1 MSASD
6 KKKLRKEQNVAA
18 MTDKQRKEQ
27 KEAKALKAYT
37 ISFVVVMVLVVAI
50 ILGVALRNPING
62 MIDRGTH
69 AITVGNH
76 EINATEF
83 NYYYYDS
90 INSFVSQFSSYND
103 YASLYM
109 QMMTGLNPA
118 NSLSSQVY
126 NAETGETWADYFITA
141 AENSAK
147 WNYAMYDKAM
157 AEGFKVSEDV
167 QKSLDNLESSMKAY
181 ATYYG
186 YSSVGGYLRGVY
198 GSGADISTYKEYYTV
213 STIANEYAS
222 KYYDSLEFG
231 DADYREYEKDKFNEY
246 SSYDFAVYKITS
258 SSYLTFLGLGTEET
272 GEDGKTTTTYTDEE
286 KKQALEAAKKDAE
299 ALTADTVVDLETL
312 NAAINALEINKPEE
326 SGEDDKEESK
336 PITATEYTHILYSN
350 LTRNVN
356 EDAQKWLSDAARKT
370 GDVTFVEITTG
381 TDDEK
386 TVTGYY
392 VILLQGV
399 DDNKYPLANVQ
410 HILVKFEGGTKD
422 ASGNT
427 TYSDAEKEAAKAK
440 AQAILDAFLAG
451 EKQDSDAF
459 GALAKEKSEDTGSKA
474 NGGLIADISWDSGL
488 VPSFTE
494 WALDDSRKTG
504 DTGLV
509 ESTYGW
515 HIMFYKEDG
524 ELTYRDTMLDAAL
537 TNEKYTEWEESIVS
551 TLTVTEVNLSKV
563 DRDVVISG

>member
-18 MTDKQRKEQ
+18 MTEKQRKEQ

-37 ISFVVVMVLVVAI
+37 ISFVVVIVLVVAI
-50 ILGVALRNPING
+50 VLGVALRNPVTG
-62 MIDRGTH
+62 MIDRGTQ

-76 EINATEF
+76 EISATEF

-90 INSFVSQFSSYND
+90 INSFVSNFSQYGD
-103 YASLYM
+103 YATLYM
-109 QMMTGLNPA
+109 QMMAGLNPSA
-118 NSLSSQVY
+118 SLSSQTY
-126 NAETGETWADYFITA
+126 NKETGETWADYFITA
-141 AENSAK
+141 AKNSAK

-157 AEGFKVSEDV
+157 AEGFTLSEDA
-167 QKSLDNLESSMKAY
+167 QKSLDGLETSLKGY
-181 ATYYG
+181 ATYKG
-186 YSSVGGYLRGVY
+186 FSSVGGYLRAVY
-198 GSGADISTYKEYYTV
+198 GAGANLSTYKDYCTIT
-213 STIANEYAS
+213 TIADAYAS
-222 KYYDSLEFG
+222 QYYDSLEFT
-231 DADYREYEKDKFNEY
+231 DADYREYEKDKYNEY

-258 SSYLTFLGLGTEET
+258 SSYLTFLGLGTEEKD
-272 GEDGKTTTTYTDEE
+272 EDGKTTTTYTDDE

-326 SGEDDKEESK
+326 GKEDEAK
-336 PITATEYTHILYSN
+336 PVEATEYKHTLYSN
-350 LTRNVN
+350 LTRFIN
-356 EDAQKWLSDAARKT
+356 EDAQKWLSNAERKA

-392 VILLQGV
+392 VILFQGV
-399 DDNKYPLANVQ
+399 NENKYPLANVQ

-422 ASGNT
+422 SAGNT
-427 TYSDAEKEAAKAK
+427 TYSDAEKAAAKDK
-440 AQAILDAFLAG
+440 AQTILDAFLNG
-451 EKQDSDAF
+451 EKKDSDAF
-459 GALAKEKSEDTGSKA
+459 GALAKEKSEDGGSK
-474 NGGLIADISWDSGL
+474 NSGGLISDISWDSNL
-488 VPSFTE
+488 VESFTE
-494 WALDDSRKTG
+494 WALDENRKVG

-524 ELTYRDTMLDAAL
+524 ELTYRDTMLNSAL

-551 TLTVTEVNLSKV
+551 LLTVTDVNLSKV
-563 DRDVVISG
+563 NRDVVISG